1 MRKVWTLLCAAVL
14 LTVMLGS
21 VGPASFAEETRT
33 PYQTG
38 DQITFGSYPQTRVT
52 DQALLEALNALTED
66 LPGEE
71 GGGFW
76 NSYGYYADG
85 QPADYAFYTDVI
97 YREERYRG
105 VYLTAYRP
113 IYTGQSA
120 GAELSYIDDNGYE
133 LNTVYWFRFEPI
145 VWNVLSCD
153 AEGQMLLA
161 ASRSLEGQPFQNV
174 YNFVDGE
181 TVLIPDTEIPV
192 HDWENSTLRVFL
204 NDTFFQTAF
213 TAEEQARIL
222 PAELDNQTTGI
233 SATAAYQIRQKNT
246 IDHVFLQAVADVKNK
261 TYGYSSKGASRVRGF
276 TDYAAIQ
283 GVRASNQSSTA
294 DGAQACFYL
303 LRSAGAQS
311 YLVAGVSK
319 NGAISSDVTQNANPE
334 VTPDLTE
341 DVGGLAWN
349 GAGGILPCISMQLPV
364 VNDSQQ
370 PAIRDEEEKQEEKQE
385 GKWVDAVHDYVDGD
399 GQAAQLNYSLYVPAA
414 YREGVSLPLIVY
426 IPDSSYVGSPLTKV
440 KRAQCPTKWI
450 TEENMAEHPAFFLI
464 FAFKKNS
471 SDLSEG
477 AEGAQIVPLID
488 QVTAAYGIDENRLYL
503 TGQSMGGITDFALN
517 DAYPH
522 KFAATVYVGCQPGG
536 EVRDDQYNAIIQR
549 GAFVHQ
555 KFIYITSRKDEKAP
569 YGQDDVEAALQE
581 NGMQYGEAYGLD
593 HKGGE
598 ALEAAVQAVL
608 DQQYNQNFFGFEQVT
623 SSGNGAAEHM
633 QSFKY
638 AYAIQTIFDWL
649 MAQHL

>member
-1 MRKVWTLLCAAVL
+1 MRRVWTLLCAAVL
-14 LTVMLGS
+14 LAAALGNAGS
-21 VGPASFAEETRT
+21 VSFAEETQT

-38 DQITFGSYPQTRVT
+38 DQIFFGSYPQSRVT
-52 DQALLEALNALTED
+52 DQVLLEALNALTED
-66 LPGEE
+66 LPGE
-71 GGGFW
+71 GGSGSW
-76 NSYGYYADG
+76 ISYGYYADG
-85 QPADYAFYTDVI
+85 QPADYAFYKDVT
-97 YREERYRG
+97 YGEERYRG
-105 VYLTAYRP
+105 VYLSAYRP
-113 IYTGQSA
+113 IYTSQSA
-120 GAELSYIDDNGYE
+120 DADSSYIDDNGYE

-174 YNFVDGE
+174 YCFAGEE
-181 TVLIPDTEIPV
+181 TVLIPGTDIPV
-192 HDWENSTLRVFL
+192 NDWENSTLRVFL
-204 NDTFFQTAF
+204 NGTFLQTAF
-213 TAEEQARIL
+213 TAEEQAQIL
-222 PAELDNQTTGI
+222 PAELDNQTTGT
-233 SATAAYQIRQKNT
+233 SATAAYQIRQSNT
-246 IDHVFLQAVADVKNK
+246 TDRVFLQAVSDVKNK

-283 GVRASNQSSTA
+283 GVRASNQSATA

-303 LRSAGAQS
+303 LRSAGEQS

-319 NGAISSDVTQNANPE
+319 NGSISSDVTQNANPA

-341 DVGGLAWN
+341 DLGGLAWN
-349 GAGGILPCISMQLPV
+349 GDGGVLPCIWVSFTAAD
-364 VNDSQQ
+364 DSQQ
-370 PAIRDEEEKQEEKQE
+370 PAVPVEEEKRE
-385 GKWVDAVHDYVDGD
+385 GEWIDAVHEYTDSD
-399 GQAAQLNYSLYVPAA
+399 GQTAQLNYSLYVPAA

-536 EVRDDQYNAIIQR
+536 EVRDDRYNAIIQR
-549 GAFVHQ
+549 GAFVNQ

-569 YGQDDVEAALQE
+569 YGQDDVEAALQA
-581 NGMQYGEAYGLD
+581 NRIQYGEAYGLD
-593 HKGGE
+593 HNGGE

-608 DQQYNQNFFGFEQVT
+608 DQQYDKNFFGFEQVT

-638 AYAIQTIFDWL
+638 AYAIQTIFRWL